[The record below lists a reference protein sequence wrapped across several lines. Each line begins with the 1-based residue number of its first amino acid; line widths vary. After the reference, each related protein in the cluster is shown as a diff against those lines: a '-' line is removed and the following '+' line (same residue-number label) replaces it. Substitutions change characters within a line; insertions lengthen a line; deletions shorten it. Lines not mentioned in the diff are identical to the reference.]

1 MTPLIRLENIV
12 RTYPDPGSPHAVRTV
27 LDLSSLDIRAGE
39 ILGIRGH
46 NGSGKSTLLRI
57 VALLEP
63 PDAGTILF
71 EGKPAG
77 TDDLHLRRQV
87 TLLLQTPYLLSRSVA
102 SNVAYGLRVRG
113 IRDAAELA
121 KRTGAALL
129 AVGLDPAVFPHRRR
143 HELSGGECQRVA
155 LAARLALRPR
165 VLLMDE
171 PTASVDQQSAER
183 IALAARHA
191 ADAGSAVVVVSHDQ
205 EWIAPLSDRLV
216 TLREGKLVEKEV

>member
-1 MTPLIRLENIV
+1 MTALIHLENVI
-12 RTYPDPGSPHAVRTV
+12 RRYPDPGNRDPRAERTV
-27 LDLSSLDIRAGE
+27 LDLAELDIRAGE

-71 EGKPAG
+71 EGEAAG
-77 TDDLHLRRQV
+77 VGDLRRRRQI

-102 SNVAYGLRVRG
+102 ANVAYGLRVRG
-113 IRDAAELA
+113 IRDAVAVRKDVES
-121 KRTGAALL
+121 ALF
-129 AVGLDPAVFPHRRR
+129 AVGLNPAVFLQRRR
-143 HELSGGECQRVA
+143 HELSGGESQRVA
-155 LAARLALRPR
+155 LAARLALHPR

-183 IALAARHA
+183 IARAARHA
-191 ADAGSAVVVVSHDQ
+191 ADEGSAVVVVSHDQ
-205 EWIAPLSDRLV
+205 EWITPLADRLV
-216 TLREGKLVEKEV
+216 TLREGKLV

>member
-1 MTPLIRLENIV
+1 MTPLFHLENIV
-12 RTYPDPGSPHAVRTV
+12 RTYPDPASRDPHAVRTV
-27 LDLSSLDIRAGE
+27 LNLSELDIRAGE

-57 VALLEP
+57 IALLEP
-63 PDAGTILF
+63 PDSGTVLF
-71 EGKPAG
+71 EGRPAG
-77 TDDLHLRRQV
+77 TDDLYLRRQV

-113 IRDAAELA
+113 IRNASELQNRIAAS
-121 KRTGAALL
+121 LL
-129 AVGLDPAVFPHRRR
+129 AVGLDPAVFLHRRR

-191 ADAGSAVVVVSHDQ
+191 ADSGSAVVVVSHDP
-205 EWIAPLSDRLV
+205 EWITPLSDRLV
-216 TLREGKLVEKEV
+216 TLREGKLVE